1 MPQSLACLLVHVVFS
16 TKNRTPAIT
25 PTIEEE
31 LHAYMGG
38 VLRNHDSPCLAINGT
53 ANHVHLLVLQAKTAA
68 LSVLI
73 REVKRSSSK
82 WIKTKGPEFQ
92 RFDWQDGYGAFTI
105 GQSGV
110 AALKAYIANQ
120 KEKHKTRTFEAEFVG
135 FLKRYGVPYNQ
146 KYLWD

>member
-16 TKNRTPAIT
+16 TKNRIPRITSAI
-25 PTIEEE
+25 EQE

-38 VLRNHDSPCLAINGT
+38 VLRNLDSPSLAINGT
-53 ANHVHLLVLQAKTAA
+53 ANHIHLLILQAKTVA

-73 REVKRSSSK
+73 RDIERSSSK
-82 WIKTKGPEFQ
+82 WIKTKEPEFQ

-110 AALKAYIANQ
+110 PALKAYIANQ
-120 KEKHKTRTFEAEFVG
+120 KEKHKARSFEAELVG
-135 FLKRYGVPYNQ
+135 LLKKYGVPYSE
-146 KYLWD
+146 KYLWG